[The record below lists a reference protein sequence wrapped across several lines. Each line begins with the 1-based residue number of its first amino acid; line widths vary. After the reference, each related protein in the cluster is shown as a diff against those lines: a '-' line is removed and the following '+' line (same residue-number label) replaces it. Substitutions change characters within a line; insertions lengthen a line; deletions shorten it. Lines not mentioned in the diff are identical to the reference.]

1 MSGPGPGG
9 RPTVGPVT
17 QAVESFAGTFL
28 TRQPRLVIA
37 CSGGADSLAL
47 AAAAVTVLGPDR
59 LVGVTVDHGL
69 QDGSQAQAERVSG
82 QLRDLG
88 YRAVEVRTVRVTGKG
103 GPEAAARAARYA
115 ALDPGPDGAV
125 LLAHTLDDQAETVL
139 LGLGRGSGPRSIA
152 GMRPWRPPW
161 GRPLLGIRRADTES
175 YCAAMGLLPWQDPQN
190 LDPRYTRVRLRREVL
205 PLLEGVLGGGVAPA
219 LARTAQL
226 LTADLTALDE
236 IAERVLTEVSAGGGL
251 ELRALRAHPAAIR
264 TRVLRSWLATRGVVD
279 LTHGHLS
286 RLDELVTG
294 TGRDGAGVRLPGS
307 MDAIRAAGR
316 LTLQGFS

>member
-1 MSGPGPGG
+1 MSPSGQGVG
-9 RPTVGPVT
+9 RSPVL
-17 QAVESFAGTFL
+17 QAVDRFAGAFL
-28 TRQPRLVIA
+28 TRHRQVTVA

-47 AAAAVTVLGPDR
+47 AAAAVTVLGPER
-59 LVGVTVDHGL
+59 VAGVTIDHGL
-69 QDGSQAQAERVSG
+69 QSGSAAQAERVRD
-82 QLRDLG
+82 QLRALG
-88 YRAVEVRTVRVTGKG
+88 YRTAEIRAVQVTGGG

-161 GRPLLGIRRADTES
+161 GRPLLGVRRADTEN
-175 YCAAMGLLPWQDPQN
+175 YCVEMNVTAWRDPHN
-190 LDPRYTRVRLRREVL
+190 LNPRYTRVRLRREVL
-205 PLLEGVLGGGVAPA
+205 PLLEDVLGGGVAPA

-226 LTADLTALDE
+226 LAADLTALDE
-236 IAERVLTEVSAGGGL
+236 IAERALGEVDADGEL
-251 ELRALRAHPAAIR
+251 DLRALRAHPAAVR
-264 TRVLRSWLATRGVVD
+264 TRVLRSWLTAHGVLE

-294 TGRDGAGVRLPGS
+294 TGRDGVGVRLPGTV
-307 MDAIRAAGR
+307 DAVRDSGR
-316 LTLQGFS
+316 LIVRKVR